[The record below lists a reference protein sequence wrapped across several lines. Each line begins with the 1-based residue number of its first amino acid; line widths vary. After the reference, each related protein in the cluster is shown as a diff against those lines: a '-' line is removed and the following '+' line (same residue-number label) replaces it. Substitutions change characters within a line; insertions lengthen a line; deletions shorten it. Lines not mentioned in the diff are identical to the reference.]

1 MRLPYLVLLML
12 ILCLSA
18 KGQDASVWL
27 SADELETKGYY
38 KNHGFSKTRVVIG
51 LSLENEDSVFKERI
65 LKIHN
70 PHINNIYLISY
81 RNDTIYKTGDHL
93 SFNTRPEYFWDFVLP
108 VQSLGKSVD
117 SFKLVLDNSGEP
129 LFYNLELFSKT
140 EFQRIRSNENFVFGA
155 VLSFSVVFII
165 IFVLLGFFNK
175 DKSRFIF
182 AFFILSSTL
191 WLFNMNGVLF
201 QMIWPSNIFL
211 QHGSRVIFSSLTIV
225 SLLWYFWEFYQKYI
239 DRYTKYIF
247 AVFICFI
254 CLRSLF
260 IISEPGYLD
269 NQFFKS
275 GSYFMSTFILLA
287 GSLCFTF
294 YVGWFLK
301 IKELR
306 LHTLCILIYF
316 LFIIKVILKITGI
329 DLSPFA
335 PHDDYL
341 ASIVHFII
349 MTLFSIANIQEYRL
363 NKKKKIYE
371 RIAEAD
377 LRKKIMSERI
387 VEAQENE
394 RSAIAKNIHDQV
406 GGMLAAMKIKLQT
419 MKIRYQAG
427 RDEDEL
433 IYLLDSC
440 NNELYKIVDELTTP
454 EFSQR
459 DLSEI
464 IQDRIK
470 LISLATDIR
479 ICYEP
484 EPLLIE
490 NNIAIKVYRI
500 ICELLTNSIKHSGC
514 STIVVQINNHEGSL
528 IINYKDNGVGLKE
541 NPNEKGRGMEN
552 IKSRI
557 EFLQGNLIL
566 MSKSGATKYTIT
578 IPTTENVK
586 RPIDLYL

>member
-70 PHINNIYLISY
+70 PHINNIYLISS

-260 IISEPGYLD
+260 IISEPGYLN

>member
-1 MRLPYLVLLML
+1 ML
-12 ILCLSA
+12 ILCFFA
-18 KGQDASVWL
+18 KGQEASVWL

-38 KNHGFSKTRVVIG
+38 QNHGFSKTRVVIG
-51 LSLENEDSVFKERI
+51 LSLENKDSVFQERI

-70 PHINNIYLISY
+70 PHINNIYLITS
-81 RNDTIYKTGDHL
+81 RNDTIYKTGDHRT
-93 SFNTRPEYFWDFVLP
+93 FNSRPEYFWDFVLP

-165 IFVLLGFFNK
+165 IFILLGFFNK

-182 AFFILSSTL
+182 AFFIISSTL

-201 QMIWPSNIFL
+201 QMIWPNNIFL

-275 GSYFMSTFILLA
+275 GSYFMSTFILLV
-287 GSLCFTF
+287 GSFCITF
-294 YVGWFLK
+294 YVIRLLK

-306 LHTLCILIYF
+306 LHTLCIIIYF
-316 LFIIKVILKITGI
+316 LFIIKVVLKITGV
-329 DLSPFA
+329 DLSPYA

-363 NKKKKIYE
+363 NKKKRIYE

-433 IYLLDSC
+433 ICLLDNC
-440 NNELYKIVDELTTP
+440 NDELYKIVDELTTP
-454 EFSQR
+454 EFAQR

-470 LISLATDIR
+470 LISLATEIR
-479 ICYEP
+479 ISYEP
-484 EPLLIE
+484 EPLHIE
-490 NNIAIKVYRI
+490 NNTAIKVYRV

-514 STIVVQINNHEGSL
+514 SDIAVKINNHEGSL
-528 IINYKDNGVGLKE
+528 IINYTDNGVGLKE
-541 NPNEKGRGMEN
+541 KPNGKGRGMEN

-566 MSKSGATKYTIT
+566 MSKSGETKYTIT

>member
-1 MRLPYLVLLML
+1 ML
-12 ILCLSA
+12 ILCFFA
-18 KGQDASVWL
+18 KGQEASVWL

-38 KNHGFSKTRVVIG
+38 QNHGFSKTRVVIG
-51 LSLENEDSVFKERI
+51 LSLENKDSVFQERI

-70 PHINNIYLISY
+70 PHINNIYLITS
-81 RNDTIYKTGDHL
+81 RNDTIYKTGDHRT
-93 SFNTRPEYFWDFVLP
+93 FNSRPEYFWDFVLP

-165 IFVLLGFFNK
+165 IFILLGFFNK

-182 AFFILSSTL
+182 AFFIISSTL

-201 QMIWPSNIFL
+201 QMIWPNNIFL

-275 GSYFMSTFILLA
+275 GSYFMSTFILLV
-287 GSLCFTF
+287 GSFCITF
-294 YVGWFLK
+294 YVIRLLK

-306 LHTLCILIYF
+306 LHTLCIIIYF
-316 LFIIKVILKITGI
+316 LFIIKVVLKITGV
-329 DLSPFA
+329 DLSPYA

-363 NKKKKIYE
+363 NKKKRIYE

-433 IYLLDSC
+433 ICLLDNC
-440 NNELYKIVDELTTP
+440 NDELYKIVD
-454 EFSQR
+454 
-459 DLSEI
+459 
-464 IQDRIK
+464 
-470 LISLATDIR
+470 
-479 ICYEP
+479 
-484 EPLLIE
+484 
-490 NNIAIKVYRI
+490 
-500 ICELLTNSIKHSGC
+500 
-514 STIVVQINNHEGSL
+514 
-528 IINYKDNGVGLKE
+528 
-541 NPNEKGRGMEN
+541 
-552 IKSRI
+552 
-557 EFLQGNLIL
+557 
-566 MSKSGATKYTIT
+566 
-578 IPTTENVK
+578 
-586 RPIDLYL
+586 

>member
-70 PHINNIYLISY
+70 PHINNIYLISS

>member
-1 MRLPYLVLLML
+1 ML
-12 ILCLSA
+12 ILCFFA
-18 KGQDASVWL
+18 KGQDVSVWL
-27 SADELETKGYY
+27 SAEELETKGYY
-38 KNHGFSKTRVVIG
+38 QNHGFSKTRVVIG
-51 LSLENEDSVFKERI
+51 LSLENEDSVFQERI

-70 PHINNIYLISY
+70 PHINNIYLISS

-93 SFNTRPEYFWDFVLP
+93 TFNSRPEYFWDFVLP

-165 IFVLLGFFNK
+165 IFVLLGLFNK
-175 DKSRFIF
+175 DKTRFIF
-182 AFFILSSTL
+182 AFFILSATL

-201 QMIWPSNIFL
+201 QMIWPNNIFL

-225 SLLWYFWEFYQKYI
+225 SLMWYFGEFYQKYI
-239 DRYTKYIF
+239 YRYTKFIF
-247 AVFICFI
+247 VAFICFI
-254 CLRSLF
+254 CLRSFF
-260 IISEPGYLD
+260 IIAEPGYLD

-287 GSLCFTF
+287 GSFCITF
-294 YVGWFLK
+294 YVSWLLK

-306 LHTLCILIYF
+306 LHTLCIIIYF
-316 LFIIKVILKITGI
+316 LFIIKVVLKITGI
-329 DLSPFA
+329 DISPYA

-363 NKKKKIYE
+363 NKKKRIYE

-377 LRKKIMSERI
+377 LRKKVMSERI

-394 RSAIAKNIHDQV
+394 RNAIAKNIHDQV

-433 IYLLDSC
+433 ISLLDNC
-440 NNELYKIVDELTTP
+440 NDELYKIVDDLTTP
-454 EFSQR
+454 EFSQL

-464 IQDRIK
+464 ILNRIK

-479 ICYEP
+479 IAYDP
-484 EPLLIE
+484 VPLGIE
-490 NNIAIKVYRI
+490 NTRAIKVYRV

-514 STIVVQINNHEGSL
+514 TDIELSISTNERLLFV
-528 IINYKDNGVGLKE
+528 NYADNGMGLVE
-541 NPNEKGRGMEN
+541 NPNGKGRGLEN

-557 EFLQGNLIL
+557 EFLQGNLNL
-566 MSKSGATKYTIT
+566 KSQKGETRYTIT
-578 IPTTENVK
+578 IPTNENDK